1 MKILLFNPPM
11 YDQRKYGKPLIH
23 PYGPP
28 HGIAY
33 LTSTLSKANY
43 DVKAYDLCYL
53 SWQEVNTLIV
63 NEKPDIVGIT
73 CLTEQRAAPIKLV
86 QTVKAINDNIT
97 TIMGGIHSTILY
109 DQVLQHYPVDFV
121 ILGEGEETLLELT
134 RALESGN
141 KVADVAGIAFKK
153 DGKIVKT
160 EPRKLIEDLDS
171 IPFPAYNW
179 FNLDSYEKYEILQG
193 EYKGRD
199 VKSLRFVPIIA
210 SRGCVGT
217 CQFCSTPKFWGQRWR
232 VRSIKNVVDEIE
244 YLKNEYNCGF
254 FNFADDIFTVRKE
267 RIVEL
272 CKEIMDR
279 KLDILWDCET
289 RVNFIWDDMLEWM
302 YEAGCYCIS
311 FGVESASPIVIK
323 EINKKTNPEQIENAF
338 LLTKKYGIKTKML
351 LMIGNPGE
359 CDESVNDT
367 KRMIEKVAPDFVS
380 ISNTM
385 VFPGTKLYEL
395 ASKQGLVDD
404 SYWLSDKPA
413 PYYTV
418 ENDIKQMFKW
428 SDQIMSAN
436 RGKFEQLLRK
446 TRTYIEDKSGV
457 RITSAGIEYR
467 KDGKIKKRIGW

>member
-11 YDQRKYGKPLIH
+11 YDQRKFGKPLIY

-33 LTSTLSKANY
+33 LTSTLFKAGF
-43 DVKAYDLCYL
+43 DVKAFDLFHY
-53 SWQEVNTLIV
+53 SWNEIEKLIE
-63 NEKPDIVGIT
+63 NEKPDIAGIT
-73 CLTEQRAAPIKLV
+73 CLTEQRAAPIRLV
-86 QTVKAINDNIT
+86 QTIKSINRET
-97 TIMGGIHSTILY
+97 VVIMGGIHPSILY
-109 DQVLQHYPVDFV
+109 EQILESYPVDFV
-121 ILGEGEETLLELT
+121 VIGEGETTIKELIT
-134 RALESGN
+134 KISADD
-141 KVADVAGIAFKK
+141 KVDDVAGIAFKK
-153 DGKIVKT
+153 QGKVVKT
-160 EPRKLIEDLDS
+160 ESRRLIENLDD
-171 IPFPAYNW
+171 IPFPAYHW
-179 FNLDSYEKYEILQG
+179 FDLKRYEKYEIL
-193 EYKGRD
+193 KG
-199 VKSLRFVPIIA
+199 VHKGKSVEGLQFVPVIA
-210 SRGCVGT
+210 SRGCVGN

-254 FNFADDIFTVRKE
+254 FNFADDIFTVKKE
-267 RIVEL
+267 RIISL
-272 CKEIMDR
+272 CKELIDR

-338 LLTKKYGIKTKML
+338 TLTKKHGIKTKML

-367 KRMIEKVAPDFVS
+367 RMMIEKVKPDFVS

-385 VFPGTKLYEL
+385 VFPGTKLYDL
-395 ASKQGLVDD
+395 ATEHKLLDD
-404 SYWLSDKPA
+404 SYWLSDRPA

-418 ENDIKQMFKW
+418 ENDLKQMFKW

-436 RGKFEQLLRK
+436 TGHVKKFLRK
-446 TRTYIEDKSGV
+446 IRSYIEEKTGV
-457 RITSAGIEYR
+457 RITGSGIEFR
-467 KDGKIKKRIGW
+467 KNGKIIKRIGW